1 VTVTRIKAPTKGD
14 KRMLRYVLDKL
25 HVSASDAAVEELVR
39 SRLSAA
45 VARSK
50 GKIEVREPVVR
61 AWVRA
66 AWRSTTPTATCTAR
80 LSRGTSCEVP

>member
-1 VTVTRIKAPTKGD
+1 MTRIKPPTKGD

-39 SRLSAA
+39 SRIEAA

-50 GKIEVREPVVR
+50 GRIEVREPVVR

-66 AWRSTTPTATCTAR
+66 GVAIHHANRDLYRAVVSGD
-80 LSRGTSCEVP
+80 LS